1 MADPIRV
8 LYSFPQKLGADRVC
22 YTAWQQ
28 VRGLAGAGAG
38 VTAFPGVL
46 HRPVPDEVSVTQTL
60 AWRRARISYRVVGDR
75 RALSWHDKI
84 VASRLRHMDDEIDLV
99 HAWPRAA
106 RRTLLAAAQLG
117 IPTFVERPNA
127 HTRYLFS
134 AVQAECDRLGIV
146 LAPGSEGWWDADL
159 LRLEEEEY
167 ELADYLLCPSDFVVR
182 TFIDQGV
189 DPSKLVRHHYG
200 YDHHRW
206 RPDPDPNPANR
217 PFTLLFAGYGT
228 VRKGLHLALE
238 AWRDTPASRTGRF
251 LIAGNLR
258 PSYREVVEP
267 LLSLPGVEVLGHR
280 HDLPELMRHS
290 DVFVLPSLE
299 EGSPLVC
306 LEAMA
311 SGAVPA
317 VSEAAAGECRH
328 LEHGLVHPIGDVAT
342 LTDHLTRLFSD
353 PDLRMS
359 LRAASIDRAR
369 GLTWEHAGETLLAAY
384 RLQGVA
390 TAVPPSAADR

>member
-1 MADPIRV
+1 MPRPVRV

-28 VRGLAGAGAG
+28 VRGLAGAGAQ
-38 VTAFPGVL
+38 VTALPGVL
-46 HRPVPDEVSVTQTL
+46 HRPVPADVSVVQTL
-60 AWRRARISYRVVGDR
+60 AWGRARISYRAVGDR
-75 RALSWHDKI
+75 RALSWHDRI
-84 VASRLRHMDDEIDLV
+84 VAARLRRMGDQVDVV

-106 RRTLLAAAQLG
+106 RRTLLAARQLG
-117 IPTFVERPNA
+117 LPTFVERPNA
-127 HTRYLFS
+127 HTRYLFT
-134 AVQAECDRLGIV
+134 VVNEECDRLGIA
-146 LAPGSEGWWDADL
+146 LEPGSEGWWDADL
-159 LRLEEEEY
+159 LRREEEEY
-167 ELADYLLCPSDFVVR
+167 ELADHLLCPSEFVVR
-182 TFIDQGV
+182 TFLDQGMAP
-189 DPSKLVRHHYG
+189 DKLVRHHYG

-206 RPDPDPNPANR
+206 RPDPQPGPADR
-217 PFTLLFAGYGT
+217 PFTLLFAGYAT
-228 VRKGLHLALE
+228 VRKGLHLALQ

-251 LIAGNLR
+251 LVAGDLDPR
-258 PSYREVVEP
+258 YRQVLEP
-267 LLSLPGVEVLGHR
+267 WLDVPGVELLGHR
-280 HDLPELMRHS
+280 HDLPELMRRS

-342 LTDHLTRLFSD
+342 LADHLTQLSRD
-353 PDLRMS
+353 RDLRLS
-359 LRAASIDRAR
+359 LRTASIERAR
-369 GLTWEHAGETLLAAY
+369 NLTWEHAGEALLAAY

-390 TAVPPSAADR
+390 TTVPPS